1 MPKVPEPR
9 IVSGDV
15 GDNAMFF
22 GACFRAEISA
32 TVDFRMTVSDAR
44 NHIDE
49 LFRAGISMAFPQ
61 RDVHPIAAA
70 QPPGSR

>member
-9 IVSGDV
+9 IVSGNV
-15 GDNAMFF
+15 GDIALFF
-22 GACFRAEISA
+22 DACFRVKISEK
-32 TVDFRMTVSDAR
+32 VDFRMTVSDVGHR
-44 NHIDE
+44 IDE